1 MNLLAIS
8 DIDKNIMFVAMN
20 DTIFVHR
27 LNFNGKPSEPFKK
40 LRYSTEPDYTNKV
53 YDFILLLRN
62 YSDFFF

>member
-40 LRYSTEPDYTNKV
+40 LKYSTDPDCTNKV
-53 YDFILLLRN
+53 HNFILL
-62 YSDFFF
+62 